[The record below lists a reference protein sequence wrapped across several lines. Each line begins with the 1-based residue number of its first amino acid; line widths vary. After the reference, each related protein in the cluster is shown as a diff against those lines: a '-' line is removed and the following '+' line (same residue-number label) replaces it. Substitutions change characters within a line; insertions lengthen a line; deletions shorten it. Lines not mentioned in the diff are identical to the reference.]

1 MKQEVLNNLIGF
13 LDYAKQGVD
22 FVKEQAPLYV
32 QELIKYST
40 VKYMFYTIFSFT
52 GVILS
57 LCMLIYG
64 IVLLKNSDEDF
75 GFPLFLFG
83 IPSEKAAHPEGC
95 IMTSAP
101 SLKKDIMR
109 WCRSTVT
116 RDSCAGHHCA

>member
-83 IPSEKAAHPEGC
+83 IGGLIGFIIGFC
-95 IMTSAP
+95 INLNIYWQITYAP
-101 SLKKDIMR
+101 RVYVMDYILAL
-109 WCRSTVT
+109 T
-116 RDSCAGHHCA
+116 R